1 MIPYVQIIEG
11 RPSSQID
18 PDLEL
23 FRVPDRDAVLSGCLN
38 LETARRFLSAEVW
51 SKSSAIQDFA
61 C

>member
-23 FRVPDRDAVLSGCLN
+23 FRVPDRDAVLSGCLTVRQRVVSSGT
-38 LETARRFLSAEVW
+38 LRVERRLL
-51 SKSSAIQDFA
+51 
-61 C
+61 